1 MFIRHLILLLHLLL
15 LSTGADSQPHFGPD
29 ADFEKNPGSYSIE
42 KKEVTRKTQMNI
54 KLARGGGFAISIFE
68 L

>member
-1 MFIRHLILLLHLLL
+1 MKILR
-15 LSTGADSQPHFGPD
+15 
-29 ADFEKNPGSYSIE
+29 KNPGSYSIE